1 MKPKYD
7 KQHYLELASK
17 TFKYIVIYFDVTR
30 PQYEKNYRRNG
41 RFSIDE
47 LLKQIGILKG
57 FNEKDPKVIN
67 DYNNVRNRS
76 RYETTSNYTFG
87 IPSWITEKLQF
98 RYFDD
103 NGNRK
108 RLTVDE
114 IVQYVSEHHFKI
126 TEVNKGKKNKIVD
139 GKKTIV
145 SWNKKYRIDDT
156 ELWKSMFN
164 DRRNLRIETME
175 GVTTLAV
182 KLIDEFNKKFN
193 NKFSDEHKKQRKT
206 KVEAV
211 KKEIQEENKEPVNQ
225 VINKQVQLKPATF
238 ETIKYVYENGGLSD
252 IYFKWFAKEIF
263 NKSDDELNDIVPIEH
278 PSEKITNSLLKELY
292 RRLGLTISKMNVSN
306 ELRNKIIRETR

>member
-1 MKPKYD
+1 MNINRKN
-7 KQHYLELASK
+7 KQYYLELASN

-30 PQYEKNYRRNG
+30 PQYEKNYRQNG

-57 FNEKDPKVIN
+57 FNKKDPKVIN

-103 NGNRK
+103 DGNRK

-114 IVQYVSEHHFKI
+114 IVDYVSANYFKI
-126 TEVNKGKKNKIVD
+126 KVLNKGKKNKIVD

-145 SWNKKYRIDDT
+145 SWNKKYIIDDT
-156 ELWKSMFN
+156 EIWKSMFN

-193 NKFSDEHKKQRKT
+193 KKFNEIKKAKNT
-206 KVEAV
+206 KN
-211 KKEIQEENKEPVNQ
+211 IDIPQEKKEPVNQ
-225 VINKQVQLKPATF
+225 DNQTMQLKPATF
-238 ETIKYVYENGGLSD
+238 ETIKYVYENGGLPD

-278 PSEKITNSLLKELY
+278 PSEKITNSNLKGFY
-292 RRLGLTISKMNVSN
+292 RRLYVTISKMNVSD
-306 ELRNKIIRETR
+306 ELRNKITREAR

>member
-1 MKPKYD
+1 MKQKYD
-7 KQHYLELASK
+7 KQYYLGLASN

-57 FNEKDPKVIN
+57 FNEKNPKVIN

-87 IPSWITEKLQF
+87 IPKWILEKLQF

-114 IVQYVSEHHFKI
+114 IVQYVSDNYFKI
-126 TEVNKGKKNKIVD
+126 KILNKGKKNKIVD
-139 GKKTIV
+139 GNKTIV
-145 SWNKKYRIDDT
+145 SWNKKYIIDDT

-164 DRRNLRIETME
+164 DKRNLRIETMD

-193 NKFSDEHKKQRKT
+193 KKFSEEHKKKGKA
-206 KVEAV
+206 KVEIV
-211 KKEIQEENKEPVNQ
+211 KNEIQQEKKEPVNK
-225 VINKQVQLKPATF
+225 VIKQMPLKPATF
-238 ETIKYVYENGGLSD
+238 ETIKYVYDNGGLSD

-263 NKSDDELNDIVPIEH
+263 NKSDDELKDIVPMEH
-278 PSEKITNSLLKELY
+278 PSEKITNSLLNELY
-292 RRLGLTISKMNVSN
+292 RRLYLTISTMNVSDD
-306 ELRNKIIRETR
+306 LRNKITREAR

>member
-1 MKPKYD
+1 MKQKYD
-7 KQHYLELASK
+7 KQYYLELASK

-30 PQYEKNYRRNG
+30 PQYEKNYRYNG

-47 LLKQIGILKG
+47 LLKQISILKG
-57 FNEKDPKVIN
+57 FTKKDPDVIN

-164 DRRNLRIETME
+164 DKRNLRIETMD

-193 NKFSDEHKKQRKT
+193 SKFSEEHKKQRKT
-206 KVEAV
+206 KVESV
-211 KKEIQEENKEPVNQ
+211 KKEIQQEKKEQ
-225 VINKQVQLKPATF
+225 VKQMPLKPATF

-263 NKSDDELNDIVPIEH
+263 NKSDDELKDIVPMEH
-278 PSEKITNSLLKELY
+278 PSDKITNSLLKELY
-292 RRLGLTISKMNVSN
+292 RRLYLTISAMNVSN
-306 ELRNKIIRETR
+306 ELRNKITREAR

>member
-1 MKPKYD
+1 MKQKYD
-7 KQHYLELASK
+7 KQYYLGLASN

-67 DYNNVRNRS
+67 DYNNVINRS

-87 IPSWITEKLQF
+87 IPKWILEKLQF
-98 RYFDD
+98 RYFDE

-145 SWNKKYRIDDT
+145 SWNKKYLIDDT

-164 DRRNLRIETME
+164 DRRNLRIETMD

-193 NKFSDEHKKQRKT
+193 KKFSEEHKNQRKT
-206 KVEAV
+206 MVESV
-211 KKEIQEENKEPVNQ
+211 KKEIPQEKKEPVNQ
-225 VINKQVQLKPATF
+225 VKQMPLKPATF

-263 NKSDDELNDIVPIEH
+263 NKSDDELNDIVPMEH
-278 PSEKITNSLLKELY
+278 PSEKITNSNLNELY
-292 RRLGLTISKMNVSN
+292 RRLYVTISTMNVSDD
-306 ELRNKIIRETR
+306 LRNKITREAR

>member
-7 KQHYLELASK
+7 KQYYLELASN

-30 PQYEKNYRRNG
+30 PQYEKNYRYNG

-164 DRRNLRIETME
+164 DKRNLRIETMD

-193 NKFSDEHKKQRKT
+193 NKFSEEHKKQRKT
-206 KVEAV
+206 KVGAV
-211 KKEIQEENKEPVNQ
+211 KKEIQPEKKEHVNQ
-225 VINKQVQLKPATF
+225 VINNQVQLKPATF
-238 ETIKYVYENGGLSD
+238 ETIKYVYENGGLPD

-263 NKSDDELNDIVPIEH
+263 NKSDGELNDIVPLEQ
-278 PSEKITNSLLKELY
+278 PSDKITNYNLKELY
-292 RRLGLTISKMNVSN
+292 RRLYLTISTMNVSDD
-306 ELRNKIIRETR
+306 LRNKITREAR